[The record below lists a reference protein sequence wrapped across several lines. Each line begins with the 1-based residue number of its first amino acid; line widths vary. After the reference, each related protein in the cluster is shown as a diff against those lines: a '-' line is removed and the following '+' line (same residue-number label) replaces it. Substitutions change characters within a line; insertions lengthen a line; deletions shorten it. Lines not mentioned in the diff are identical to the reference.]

1 MKIFKRNNNLKIDD
15 KNISDPDRITNL
27 ETKINNLSHHLRL
40 MARGYVVLFAAIAI
54 TFIISDH
61 TLTKVNNEENHTKKV
76 QAEGAP
82 TGVCLREGIKAGLPI
97 LVNFANDLEKVESK
111 TPPSEKA
118 VVQLF
123 VKLTRKAE
131 APLEE
136 YAKLQSHR
144 YPGVKCPIVKK

>member
-1 MKIFKRNNNLKIDD
+1 MKLFKKNTNLKIDD

-27 ETKINNLSHHLRL
+27 ESQVNNLSHHLRL
-40 MARGYVVLFAAIAI
+40 MARGYVILFVAIVLVFV
-54 TFIISDH
+54 ISDH
-61 TLTKVNNEENHTKKV
+61 TLNKFDSEGEHTKKV

-97 LVNFANDLEKVESK
+97 LVNFANDLESVKSK
-111 TPPSEKA
+111 TPAAERP
-118 VVQLF
+118 VVELF
-123 VKLTRKAE
+123 VSLTRKAE

-144 YPGVKCPIVKK
+144 YQGVVCPSPHK